1 MEKRLMKKMI
11 RKFPIGTLVRATIPR
26 VGEKPY
32 ELLGLVISH
41 VRLQSRIIGDDDRC
55 EVWFGPNPW
64 MSSHIVAVMPGRLK
78 SVSRTYTKDIK

>member
-1 MEKRLMKKMI
+1 MKKMI
-11 RKFPIGTLVRATIPR
+11 RKFPVGTLVQATIPR

-32 ELLGLVISH
+32 VLLGLVISH
-41 VRLQSRIIGDDDRC
+41 VKISGTADNDDRC

-64 MSSHIVAVMPGRLK
+64 MRAHVIPVQPGRLK